1 MTESKKPARLAG
13 LLLLGSLGSI
23 VFVLNAYPS
32 FDARSQYFPES
43 FGNLVLERRELTI
56 ALAWLA
62 LAGTL
67 AIVAGFSLFVALR
80 RAESPTAGLALLLPA
95 AGAGFILAAS
105 LGVPAIG
112 LLDRAANLPQADWGP
127 VINDVYPWASGSQ
140 TILLLFG
147 LGGFAIGLL
156 AAIIAVLLTG
166 VLSRKMVIGAA
177 VAPFAILILAAI
189 TFGGQIP
196 LVWLSVGLP
205 AAIWSIGLGLYLMVT
220 GRVAPS

>member
-23 VFVLNAYPS
+23 VLSLTAFPS
-32 FDARSQYFPES
+32 FDARSQYFPEW
-43 FGNLVLERRELTI
+43 FGNLVLERREFTI
-56 ALAWLA
+56 ALALFA
-62 LAGTL
+62 LTGIL
-67 AIVAGFSLFVALR
+67 AILAGFSLFVALR
-80 RAESPTAGLALLLPA
+80 RAESPTAALALLLSA
-95 AGAGFILAAS
+95 AGAGFILAAL

-112 LLDRAANLPQADWGP
+112 LLDRAADLPQADWGP
-127 VINDVYPWASGSQ
+127 VISDVHPWVAGSQ
-140 TILLLFG
+140 TTLILFG

-189 TFGGQIP
+189 PFGGQIP